1 MFMIEKYYHKIKY
14 LLLEYKNT
22 LDLDS
27 KYMNEYL
34 NKCGKDLNIEEPI
47 IKDNIDSEFNENIK
61 INIEQNTKQT
71 TKQTTQDSTE
81 QTKIELESSCD
92 TDTNICPKI
101 LAKIAKIFY
110 RPLAKLLHPDKNNN
124 KSDEFIELNTAYSTS
139 DYLTLFLFYYEKKM
153 ELNTKITISV
163 DIVNLLEK
171 EIKKKENEINNIKN
185 KIHWQWIHSNELE
198 KQFIQEYIKQQM

>member
-47 IKDNIDSEFNENIK
+47 IEDNIDSEFNENIK

-71 TKQTTQDSTE
+71 TEDSTE

-92 TDTNICPKI
+92 TDTNICPK
-101 LAKIAKIFY
+101 LLERIAKIFY

>member
-27 KYMNEYL
+27 KYMNEFLQKY
-34 NKCGKDLNIEEPI
+34 GKDLNIEE
-47 IKDNIDSEFNENIK
+47 ENIAEE
-61 INIEQNTKQT
+61 NIAENNMETLAEETIKLD
-71 TKQTTQDSTE
+71 TTQQQQQQQISN
-81 QTKIELESSCD
+81 
-92 TDTNICPKI
+92 TDINICPKI
-101 LAKIAKIFY
+101 LEKIAKIFY

-124 KSDEFIELNTAYSTS
+124 KSDEFIELNTAYHTS

-171 EIKKKENEINNIKN
+171 EINKKENEINNIKN
-185 KIHWQWIHSNELE
+185 KIHWKWIHSNELE
-198 KQFIQEYIKQQM
+198 KEFIHEYVKQQL